1 MTTSAASTNANV
13 QQRMVD
19 HAYSRS
25 LRRRQAMG
33 RAALARGM
41 EAYQSF
47 NIVGT
52 EVPTV
57 RDMMLFLASEFG
69 LPKPHYGV
77 SFPLAY
83 AFAWLMEKL
92 DPIVPWDPLIVRSIV
107 FLLEETNA
115 DNERARRMLGYE
127 PRHDWREAIRLQFR
141 EMTVRETVAMPL
153 AKPAS

>member
-1 MTTSAASTNANV
+1 
-13 QQRMVD
+13 
-19 HAYSRS
+19 
-25 LRRRQAMG
+25 
-33 RAALARGM
+33 
-41 EAYQSF
+41 
-47 NIVGT
+47 
-52 EVPTV
+52 
-57 RDMMLFLASEFG
+57 
-69 LPKPHYGV
+69 
-77 SFPLAY
+77 
-83 AFAWLMEKL
+83 MEKL